1 MKTKNYFKSVVLF
14 TISLLFVYTGI
25 SKLAD
30 IPAFSASLQKS
41 ILIPAGMVG
50 FISIALPLLE
60 IALPLLFLF
69 KKTGKASIYI
79 ALLSMCVF
87 TLYTIL
93 LYYFSPDIP
102 CSCGGIVDSLSWPAH
117 IFINVFLTAMLLIL
131 SRKIKLFAL
140 SVVLFFSISL
150 QAQTNIQKSIFIKEK
165 SNNNAV
171 GYAVFSYTLKKD
183 TTKKKREM
191 RANEKGIIDF
201 SGLSAIENDTI
212 FFELI
217 SPGYQIYRDTANLK
231 SIYLRTFYVEP
242 SEEHLKDVTVSANV
256 HNNIVKPNEIQIAWN
271 RYKNNDADPL
281 LRTIAKIPF
290 VINKSINPNE
300 VDLSAIGGKKLIIY
314 LDGRRLSEAEIKAI
328 PSTMVSKAS
337 LVTFPS
343 AVDAARDE
351 AVLYLTSKNYAY
363 TFSYQEIDGN
373 YAMGSMNGPSLTFR
387 HTQKKGLWSNNVLLS
402 GYVYE
407 FAPHYGERYWQEN
420 IFQKDSGRDSRS
432 RSLIFNTYVTR
443 EGLKKSLLTF
453 GLVGNFVGS
462 KQKTGTWSLSDH
474 NNLYAD
480 DKTTYDYINATF
492 IANWRKVLPSGSV
505 LLVNGNAGLT
515 PLRKN
520 LFEQYSAGSYTVPE
534 IYSLSNQR
542 SWTAGASAK
551 YAIQKKKLQKANW
564 DNSFTIGYRYT
575 LQRNEIENNSKQT
588 QTSNI
593 FTNSEQS
600 VYAGYS
606 TKIVLNKLSFEASAV
621 GNYALQYGFAQV
633 NYKSAYLYPRI
644 VASYTFNDAQSL
656 SFSFSAP
663 VYRPSLYMLSDSSVS
678 SSWLI
683 NEGNSLL
690 KAEKNLDAELV
701 YTSSMD
707 KFTLQGSFRQ
717 DYSKDGIVTALLPG
731 DIARN
736 HFINTYLNR
745 DFVKRSFSMLMNIA
759 FTKKFSVKV
768 EGSVVNV
775 LFHDDKLPDM
785 YRKPTYIKGR
795 INVDYVSKM
804 GYFNLMFN
812 YDPRNIAYMQR
823 TEKGGVL
830 DISYEKELRK
840 NLTAILYINDVLG
853 DSRNKK
859 AYYASGLNSFN
870 YAKGR
875 NINIGFR
882 WLIGEQFFVKSAG
895 TGTGDAIP
903 ADTKK

>member
-1 MKTKNYFKSVVLF
+1 MKTDYYFKSVVLF
-14 TISLLFVYTGI
+14 TISLVFIYTGI

-30 IPAFSASLQKS
+30 ISAFSANLQKS
-41 ILIPAGMVG
+41 ILIPAGMISV
-50 FISIALPLLE
+50 ISIALPLLE
-60 IALPLLFLF
+60 IAVPILFLS
-69 KKTGKASIYI
+69 KKTEKAGIYI
-79 ALLSMCVF
+79 ALLLMCIF

-93 LYYFSPDIP
+93 IYYFSPDVP

-117 IFINVFLTAMLLIL
+117 IFINIFLTTVLLIL
-131 SRKIKLFAL
+131 SQKIKLFAF
-140 SVVLFFSISL
+140 SVGLFFSISL
-150 QAQTNIQKSIFIKEK
+150 QAQTNIQKSIFIKDK
-165 SNNNAV
+165 LNNNAV
-171 GYAVFSYTLKKD
+171 AYALFSYILKKD

-191 RANEKGIIDF
+191 RANEKGIIDLSVF
-201 SGLSAIENDTI
+201 SAIENDTI
-212 FFELI
+212 FFEFS

-231 SIYLRTFYVEP
+231 NIYLRTFYIEP
-242 SEEHLKDVTVSANV
+242 SEEDLKDVTVSANV

-271 RYKNNDADPL
+271 RYKKNDADPL

-373 YAMGSMNGPSLTFR
+373 YALGSMNGPSLTFR
-387 HTQKKGLWSNNVLLS
+387 YTQKKGLWSNNVLLS
-402 GYVYE
+402 GYQYD
-407 FAPHYGERYWQEN
+407 FAPHYGERYWQDN
-420 IFQKDSGRDSRS
+420 IFQKDSGRDSKS
-432 RSLIFNTYVTR
+432 RSLILNTYVTR

-453 GLVGNFVGS
+453 GLVGNFVSS
-462 KQKTGTWSLSDH
+462 KKRSNIWKLSD
-474 NNLYAD
+474 NYSNSFE
-480 DKTTYDYINATF
+480 DKTAFDHVNTTF
-492 IANWRKVLPSGSV
+492 ITNWRKVLPSGNV
-505 LLVNGNAGLT
+505 LLVNGNVGLT
-515 PLRKN
+515 PVRKN
-520 LFEQYSAGSYTVPE
+520 LYEQYYGINNTEPE
-534 IYSLSNQR
+534 IYSQSDQNNR
-542 SWTAGASAK
+542 SAGASAK
-551 YAIQKKKLQKANW
+551 YSLQKKKLRKANW

-575 LQRNEIENNSKQT
+575 LQRNEIENNSKQE
-588 QTSNI
+588 QNVNI
-593 FTNSEQS
+593 FRNSEHS

-606 TKIVLNKLSFEASAV
+606 TKLVLEKVSFEASAV
-621 GNYALQYGFAQV
+621 GNYALQNGFEQV

-644 VASYTFNDAQSL
+644 VSSYTFNNAQSL

-663 VYRPSLYMLSDSSVS
+663 VYRPSLYMLSGSSLS
-678 SSWLI
+678 SNWLI

-701 YTSSMD
+701 YTLSLD
-707 KFTLQGSFRQ
+707 KFTLQSSFRQ

-731 DIARN
+731 DIARKD
-736 HFINTYLNR
+736 FINTYLNR
-745 DFVKRSFSMLMNIA
+745 DFVKRSVSMLMNIE
-759 FTKKFSVKV
+759 FTGEFSVKV
-768 EGSVVNV
+768 EGSVVNA
-775 LFHDDKLPDM
+775 LFHDDMLSDI
-785 YRKPTYIKGR
+785 YRKSTYIKGR

-804 GYFNLMFN
+804 GYLNLMFN

-840 NLTAILYINDVLG
+840 NLTAILYVNDILG

-859 AYYASGLNSFN
+859 TYYAGGLNSFD

-903 ADTKK
+903 ADIKK